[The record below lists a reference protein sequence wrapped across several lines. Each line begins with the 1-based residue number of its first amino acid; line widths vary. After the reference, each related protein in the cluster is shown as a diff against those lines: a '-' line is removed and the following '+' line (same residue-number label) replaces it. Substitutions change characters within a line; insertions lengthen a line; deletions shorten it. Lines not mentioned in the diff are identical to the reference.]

1 MENNMLTAKE
11 WLDKEDIIVPEIK
24 WGESEI
30 KFHTIEN
37 LMENYAKYRTK
48 VLKSKI
54 ENFREF
60 LTNEITLKA
69 STNLHSLNVV
79 DYYKKLIEERDKT
92 YLKEYDEHFNLK

>member
-1 MENNMLTAKE
+1 MLTAKE

-54 ENFREF
+54 ENF
-60 LTNEITLKA
+60 
-69 STNLHSLNVV
+69 
-79 DYYKKLIEERDKT
+79 KLSK
-92 YLKEYDEHFNLK
+92 

>member
-1 MENNMLTAKE
+1 MLTAKE
-11 WLDKEDIIVPEIK
+11 WLKQGFAPIKTLIADEDGTIQQKHFEECMEQYANYINKELEDKIIQ
-24 WGESEI
+24 
-30 KFHTIEN
+30 
-37 LMENYAKYRTK
+37 
-48 VLKSKI
+48 
-54 ENFREF
+54 FREF

>member
-1 MENNMLTAKE
+1 MLTAKE
-11 WLDKEDIIVPEIK
+11 WLDKENIIVPEIK

-37 LMENYAKYRTK
+37 LMEKYANYKNK
-48 VLKSKI
+48 ELEDKI
-54 ENFREF
+54 IQFREF